1 MMVLIGS
8 GKTLRKEKG
17 MNRVYRGWFISK
29 DPLNKDQLQAVKGKE
44 VIIGTIDQIY
54 REIDRRA
61 LEEAKNETL

>member
-1 MMVLIGS
+1 MTVLIGS
-8 GKTLRKEKG
+8 GKTSRKVKE

-29 DPLNKDQLQAVKGKE
+29 DPLNKDQLQAAKGKE
-44 VIIGTIDQIY
+44 IIIGTIDQIY

>member
-1 MMVLIGS
+1 
-8 GKTLRKEKG
+8 

-44 VIIGTIDQIY
+44 RIVGNEEQIR

>member
-8 GKTLRKEKG
+8 GKTLRKVKK

-29 DPLNKDQLQAVKGKE
+29 DPLNKDQLQAAKGKE
-44 VIIGTIDQIY
+44 IIIGTIDQIY

-61 LEEAKNETL
+61 LEDAKNETL